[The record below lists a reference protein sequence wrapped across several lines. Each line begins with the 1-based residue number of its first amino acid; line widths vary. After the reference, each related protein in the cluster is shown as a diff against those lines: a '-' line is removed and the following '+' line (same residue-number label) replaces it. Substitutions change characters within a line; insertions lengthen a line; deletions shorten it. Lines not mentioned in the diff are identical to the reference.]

1 MNDHQ
6 HKSKLRLGWIFVSV
20 IVVLLSFGSAHLYDR
35 LSARPTI
42 VIENNGA
49 AHLGV
54 IPLKNKTVRHM
65 TLQALAHVQS
75 STVSLAVA
83 RSARFSKVA
92 DLLDAMNR
100 AGITSVVLRTEASS
114 ERK

>member
-1 MNDHQ
+1 MARFPIWSDGHRNALLLFSHRVFSVRDTICIMNDHQ
-6 HKSKLRLGWIFVSV
+6 YKSKLRLGWIFVSV

-65 TLQALAHVQS
+65 TLQAL
-75 STVSLAVA
+75 
-83 RSARFSKVA
+83 
-92 DLLDAMNR
+92 
-100 AGITSVVLRTEASS
+100 
-114 ERK
+114 